1 MSKWIIYNTEAEALT
16 KADEEG
22 ASRNYCY
29 YRGDP
34 LGSRYH
40 TKPDLTTSNKWALRV
55 DDYGTLTEEEQ
66 AKIVTSVTFA

>member
-29 YRGDP
+29 HRGD
-34 LGSRYH
+34 LSGSRYH
-40 TKPDLTTSNKWALRV
+40 TKPDLTTNNKWALRV
-55 DDYGTLTEEEQ
+55 DEYGTLTDEEQ
-66 AKIVTSVTFA
+66 AQIVTSVTFA